1 MLKRSVAAVLM
12 ALVVGVAGAPSAAAG
27 EKPWVRLAGTV
38 GTVNDGLPV
47 RLASYSLIWDAGQA
61 FHGYLREGRTFV
73 KTRYREA
80 LVAPGGRWVAGVP
93 DRRLWRATEKIDL
106 IDRGTGRTHA
116 VRMPA
121 PVTSPEWSAD
131 GGTLLLTAYRKH
143 RDGALTVIGFVTL
156 DARDRVPRL
165 VRTGPQ
171 RRVADWEIGR
181 GFRFFFAGPGRVMA
195 RHDHKGGVAV
205 YDMDGRRQRFY
216 KGVGAFDEWA
226 AVTVASPSGRLFA
239 TVLGENDKGRRIG
252 VVDAATG
259 RVVHRVGGYAES
271 FAGWYDEK
279 HVIVMRV
286 RGRTQIF
293 QRVSLSSG
301 ATLDLIRE
309 KLVAGPAEY
318 EPHLER
324 VNFVRSAS
332 QP

>member
-1 MLKRSVAAVLM
+1 M
-12 ALVVGVAGAPSAAAG
+12 
-27 EKPWVRLAGTV
+27 RLAGTV

-47 RLASYSLIWDAGQA
+47 RLASYSLIWDAYQA

-165 VRTGPQ
+165 VRTGPPASGGGLGDRPRLPLLL
-171 RRVADWEIGR
+171 RRPRTGDGPARPQGR
-181 GFRFFFAGPGRVMA
+181 GRRLRHGRLGGNASTRASA
-195 RHDHKGGVAV
+195 RSTN
-205 YDMDGRRQRFY
+205 GRR
-216 KGVGAFDEWA
+216 
-226 AVTVASPSGRLFA
+226 
-239 TVLGENDKGRRIG
+239 
-252 VVDAATG
+252 
-259 RVVHRVGGYAES
+259 
-271 FAGWYDEK
+271 
-279 HVIVMRV
+279 
-286 RGRTQIF
+286 
-293 QRVSLSSG
+293 
-301 ATLDLIRE
+301 
-309 KLVAGPAEY
+309 
-318 EPHLER
+318 
-324 VNFVRSAS
+324 
-332 QP
+332 